1 MKVPFLSFES
11 MNQAVRSN
19 SLKTFE
25 EFFDGG
31 WYIMGNGLSE
41 FEKEYAH
48 YNGVQHAVG
57 VANGLDALILSLRA
71 LEIGKGDEVLVPSN
85 TYIATWLAVDAVGAR
100 PIPVEPDSE
109 TWNWSGEGLAEAV
122 TAKTKAIM
130 PVHLYGQ
137 ACEMESIMRTA
148 SAHNLSVIEDNAQAQ
163 GASCMGRKTG
173 SFGHVNGTS
182 FYPGKNLGA
191 YGDAGAV
198 TTNDDEL
205 ADRIRVLRN
214 YGSRKKYYNEVKG
227 MNSRL
232 DELLARL
239 LSVKLPHLD
248 GWNAER
254 NRLADH
260 YRSRLSGKDGIQLQR
275 LPNGCSSVYH
285 LFVVRVGERDRVQQH
300 LHDCGIGTLIH
311 YPVPPHLQEAYG
323 YLNMKPGS
331 FPVSESIATESLSLP
346 IYPGLS
352 ADQVDYVCDKLVE
365 TI

>member
-1 MKVPFLSFES
+1 
-11 MNQAVRSN
+11 MNQAVRAE
-19 SLKTFE
+19 SLKKFE

-31 WYIMGNGLSE
+31 WYIMGNGLVA
-41 FEKEYAH
+41 FEQEYAH
-48 YNGVQHAVG
+48 YNGVQHSVG

-71 LEIGKGDEVLVPSN
+71 LDIGEGDEVLVPSN

-100 PIPVEPDSE
+100 PIPVEPDPE
-109 TWNWSGEGLAEAV
+109 TWNWSGAGLSAAV

-137 ACEMESIMRTA
+137 ACEMESILRVAT
-148 SAHNLSVIEDNAQAQ
+148 AHNLKVVEDNAQAQ
-163 GASCMGRKTG
+163 GATCMGKKTG

-198 TTNDDEL
+198 TTNDEAL

-248 GWNAER
+248 SWNAER

-260 YRSRLSGKDGIQLQR
+260 YRSRLTAKTGIQLQR

-285 LFVVRVGERDRVQQH
+285 LFVVRVGQRDRVQQH
-300 LHDCGIGTLIH
+300 LQDAGIGTLIH
-311 YPVPPHLQEAYG
+311 YPVPPHLQEAYR
-323 YLNMKPGS
+323 YLNISSGS
-331 FPVSESIATESLSLP
+331 FPVAESIASECLSLP

-352 ADQVDYVCDKLVE
+352 ADQVDYVCDKLLE